1 MKTRPVSS
9 RSIFTGEDGKSLK
22 LRKSD
27 EVYGLGV
34 GDRVSTESGVFE
46 IQHGYEHWNLV
57 PVGATV
63 TDLFMDAPPITRE
76 NWQEKRESLSPVNR
90 LNLARELGL
99 VTAKKSQ

>member
-27 EVYGLGV
+27 EAYGLGV

-63 TDLFMDAPPITRE
+63 TDPLFIDTSPITNE
-76 NWQEKRESLSPVNR
+76 NWKERRESLSPVNR
-90 LNLARELGL
+90 LNKARELGL
-99 VTAKKSQ
+99 A